1 MTDKSGLLAG
11 KRGLIM
17 GVANDRSIAWG
28 IAKAAADAGAEL
40 AFTYQGEAL
49 QKRVLPLAQS
59 VGAKHVLPC
68 DVTDDASLD
77 TAFASIKENWGTLD
91 FVVHAIAFSDKDELK
106 GLYVDTSRKN
116 FALTMDISCYSFTA
130 VCERARHLMP
140 KGGSLLTL
148 SYFGAERVMPHYN
161 VMGVAKAALECSVRY
176 LAADLGEQ
184 DIRVN
189 AISAGPIKTLAASGI
204 GDFRHILRWNE
215 LNSPMKRN
223 VTIEDVG
230 GAGLY
235 LVSDLSRGVTG
246 ELHHVDS
253 GYNVVGMMRTDAA
266 GDLAEMLKNFNERG

>member
-1 MTDKSGLLAG
+1 MTEKNGLMTG

-28 IAKAAADAGAEL
+28 IAKAAYDAGAEL

-49 QKRVLPLAQS
+49 QKRVAPLAQS
-59 VGAKHVLPC
+59 VGGKLVLPC
-68 DVTDDASLD
+68 DVTDDASID
-77 TAFASIKENWGTLD
+77 ATFETIKKEWGSLD
-91 FVVHAIAFSDKDELK
+91 FVVHAIAFSDKEELK
-106 GLYVDTSRKN
+106 GKYVSTSRKN
-116 FALTMDISCYSFTA
+116 FTQTLDISCFSFTA
-130 VCERARHLMP
+130 ICERARHLMP
-140 KGGSLLTL
+140 EGGSLVTL

-184 DIRVN
+184 NIRVN

-235 LVSDLSRGVTG
+235 LLSDLSRGVTG